1 MSRLFNVLFFSCLIA
16 YLGYTLYSKTR
27 TSGGKK
33 VAEIEGK
40 LFDNSTFKLSQL
52 QGNYVLIDFWGS
64 WCPPC
69 RQENPQL
76 VALYDKYERKNFKAA
91 EGFEILSLAIEK
103 DDKRVHAAIKN
114 DGLRWPYHI
123 IQTSKLVLSS
133 PLALS
138 YGVTDLPTKFLVA
151 PDGTLIGRNMSFT
164 EIDAYLAQ
172 RLNN

>member
-1 MSRLFNVLFFSCLIA
+1 MNKIIKLLFFTAIIG
-16 YLGYTLYSKTR
+16 YLGYTLYVKTKV
-27 TSGGKK
+27 SDGKK
-33 VAEIEGK
+33 VSEITGT
-40 LFDNSTFKLSQL
+40 LPNNTPFSLSQL
-52 QGNYVLIDFWGS
+52 EGNYVLIDFWGS

-69 RQENPQL
+69 RQENPKL
-76 VALYDKYERKNFKAA
+76 VALYDKYENTVFQEAK
-91 EGFEILSLAIEK
+91 GFEIVNVAIEK
-103 DDKRVHAAIKN
+103 NVKRVHAAIEK

-123 IQTSKLVLSS
+123 IKTSKLVLSS

-172 RLNN
+172 RLKT